1 MSFMIIII
9 YCILCKR
16 KEEIRLLFEEEKH
29 VTHVSMGITGYGSP
43 VQIYI
48 QLMLITKWKG
58 VTEFEW
64 CFLDVNTVYLN
75 LLFSHLLPPVTVSG
89 TEHWLAEQAS
99 GSHLHEQG
107 EFSLTRCLY
116 HVHWVQGTVQT
127 LLGPGHFYDCVRL
140 RAAYGHFYLHLGQRL
155 C

>member
-48 QLMLITKWKG
+48 QLMLITK
-58 VTEFEW
+58 
-64 CFLDVNTVYLN
+64 
-75 LLFSHLLPPVTVSG
+75 
-89 TEHWLAEQAS
+89 
-99 GSHLHEQG
+99 
-107 EFSLTRCLY
+107 
-116 HVHWVQGTVQT
+116 
-127 LLGPGHFYDCVRL
+127 
-140 RAAYGHFYLHLGQRL
+140 
-155 C
+155 